1 MQSSSD
7 RPRDEMQDG
16 RAELR
21 PVNLG
26 ANDLRN
32 GPHAGQVLRLKPWF
46 LSAGSDIH
54 KLDRPAEDGA

>member
-1 MQSSSD
+1 MQ
-7 RPRDEMQDG
+7 EG

-26 ANDLRN
+26 TNDLRN

-54 KLDRPAEDGA
+54 KLDWPAEDGA